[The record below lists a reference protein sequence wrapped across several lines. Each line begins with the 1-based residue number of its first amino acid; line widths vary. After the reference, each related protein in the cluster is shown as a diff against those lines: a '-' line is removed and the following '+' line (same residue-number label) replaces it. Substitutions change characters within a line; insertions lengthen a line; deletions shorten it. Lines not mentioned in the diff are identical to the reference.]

1 MYSEGRWNL
10 IRRIGAAGG
19 GRSFFVAKGEE
30 IMAAKIK
37 AYFASDKGMRAVN
50 LLFLLSMLIPGA
62 GISFLA
68 CGAWILYLRYC
79 LRRTGPG
86 PVRAV
91 YWLFIGFAVFLM
103 GVNLYGLLRFG

>member
-1 MYSEGRWNL
+1 MKRNRVRE
-10 IRRIGAAGG
+10 
-19 GRSFFVAKGEE
+19 GEE

-50 LLFLLSMLIPGA
+50 LLFRLSMLIPRA

-79 LRRTGPG
+79 LRRTGSG
-86 PVRAV
+86 AVRAV

-103 GVNLYGLLRFG
+103 GVNLYGLLRSV